1 MRLRPSPAYWFE
13 VVVPRPDAEDTME
26 ALARRAEVQF
36 EWHGEH
42 ADRQQLA
49 ALRAPVGRYRILA
62 ERYAHLWPAPSFEK
76 RCCDLPIEAAA
87 AAALQQIERWLAA
100 AAPDL
105 EEHARLE
112 AERCALNAWPPVLD
126 LLASSEI
133 DLGRLACAGPVL
145 AGICALLPQGAAWP
159 DGVDG
164 LESSVVLADGEAVL
178 ALVPTGEVDPL
189 CSGIRE
195 VGGQCLAIQPC
206 FTGDARSCREHLDAR
221 IREIGLRTAELRRHL
236 RELAVAHRV
245 GQASAVLERI
255 DWFLKN
261 ASDIQCDDGLCW
273 ITGWT
278 SEPDRSLLEGA
289 LQEVGVRSPVEFR
302 EPPESAASPS
312 VSPHPRWLKPFEVFT
327 QAIGVPG
334 LQEADPTTWVALL
347 VPLLFGYMCGDVG
360 HGLMIVLAGLLMMHQ
375 TPLWPLLVVCG
386 IAATAFGFVYGD
398 VFGYE
403 HLIEPLWVRPLE
415 EPLLILMVPVAA
427 GSLVLTLGL
436 LLHAVQGCWRGESG
450 LQAASDAAQ
459 LMVYW
464 GVLLLMVDS
473 RFAWLAVI
481 GVTLCG
487 ANRLRGQA
495 KIANLAE
502 GLGMLAQTT
511 FEMLLNTVSFARV
524 GAFALAHAALQSTV
538 IILAE
543 SIPIVPLALLV
554 VVLGNLFVVILETVV
569 VSIQAT
575 RLVLFEFFIRFFAGE
590 GRALKP
596 ATPPRP
602 GSGLGHRN
610 RNRE

>member
-1 MRLRPSPAYWFE
+1 
-13 VVVPRPDAEDTME
+13 ME

-278 SEPDRSLLEGA
+278 SEPDRSLLEGPFKRWECA
-289 LQEVGVRSPVEFR
+289 HRSSSASR
-302 EPPESAASPS
+302 RNRPPHRRSVHTPGGSSPS
-312 VSPHPRWLKPFEVFT
+312 RSSPR
-327 QAIGVPG
+327 
-334 LQEADPTTWVALL
+334 
-347 VPLLFGYMCGDVG
+347 
-360 HGLMIVLAGLLMMHQ
+360 
-375 TPLWPLLVVCG
+375 
-386 IAATAFGFVYGD
+386 
-398 VFGYE
+398 
-403 HLIEPLWVRPLE
+403 R
-415 EPLLILMVPVAA
+415 
-427 GSLVLTLGL
+427 S
-436 LLHAVQGCWRGESG
+436 
-450 LQAASDAAQ
+450 ASR
-459 LMVYW
+459 
-464 GVLLLMVDS
+464 DS
-473 RFAWLAVI
+473 RRR
-481 GVTLCG
+481 TL
-487 ANRLRGQA
+487 
-495 KIANLAE
+495 
-502 GLGMLAQTT
+502 
-511 FEMLLNTVSFARV
+511 
-524 GAFALAHAALQSTV
+524 
-538 IILAE
+538 
-543 SIPIVPLALLV
+543 
-554 VVLGNLFVVILETVV
+554 
-569 VSIQAT
+569 
-575 RLVLFEFFIRFFAGE
+575 
-590 GRALKP
+590 
-596 ATPPRP
+596 RP
-602 GSGLGHRN
+602 GWRCSCLCCSAICAETWDTG
-610 RNRE
+610 